1 VPIEKNEIFSVHPV
15 AKKCQKFSV
24 WALAQ
29 ALKPVL
35 TRRYRQMFSKYY
47 IELNMKTIDG
57 FERFGCFELGSDR
70 GFSLGLFAGLAGRPA
85 DDDTGVLHMD
95 LVEKRNGLPMNMQVI
110 SCTVEE
116 LGRNMKYLTR
126 ELFKKINLDVP
137 PQ

>member
-1 VPIEKNEIFSVHPV
+1 
-15 AKKCQKFSV
+15 
-24 WALAQ
+24 
-29 ALKPVL
+29 
-35 TRRYRQMFSKYY
+35 MFSKYY

-57 FERFGCFELGSDR
+57 FERFGSFELGSDR
-70 GFSLGLFAGLAGRPA
+70 GFSLGLFSGLAGRPA

-116 LGRNMKYLTR
+116 LARNMKYLTR

-137 PQ
+137 PL